1 MSSDT
6 GIPAL
11 IIGGVALLGS
21 IGAILKIIKKSDCW
35 GIHIQT
41 RTPPE
46 SPHITISA
54 PPPSPVHNHK
64 NNINDNIKEVEV

>member
-1 MSSDT
+1 MASDT

-41 RTPPE
+41 RTPPDT
-46 SPHITISA
+46 PNITLSGA
-54 PPPSPVHNHK
+54 PPSPINPHK
-64 NNINDNIKEVEV
+64 NNIEPIYKEVEV